1 MIKYKLLR
9 SARKTTCI
17 SIERDGSVVVK
28 APFFAKQSEI
38 EAFVLSKNKWI
49 EKTVRHVLNKKRPPV
64 FKDGSE
70 YFIAGEIFVIKIY
83 EGARTFALNN
93 VIYIP
98 EKCVLKNKTAFA
110 PAEFIGIVKK
120 IFFDYAKNR
129 VATLS
134 TVTDISFKCLKISGA
149 RSRWGSCSSQNDIN
163 LSVFLAFLPYELI
176 DYVII
181 HELCHV
187 RQKNHSREF
196 WNLVGSFLPDYKERR
211 KRLSDYS
218 SFLTI

>member
-1 MIKYKLLR
+1 MIKYELLR

-38 EAFVLSKNKWI
+38 DAFVLSKSKWI

-70 YFIAGEIFVIKIY
+70 YFIAGEIFVVKIY
-83 EGARTFALNN
+83 EGARAFALNN

-98 EKCVLKNKTAFA
+98 KKCVLKNKTAFA

-120 IFFDYAKNR
+120 LFFNYAKNR
-129 VATLS
+129 AATLS
-134 TVTDISFKCLKISGA
+134 AGTGLCFKSLKISGA
-149 RSRWGSCSSQNDIN
+149 RSRWGSCSAQNDIN
-163 LSVFLAFLPYELI
+163 LSVFLAFLPCELI
-176 DYVII
+176 DYVIV

-187 RQKNHSREF
+187 RQKNHLREF
-196 WNLVGSFLPDYKERR
+196 WDLVGSFLPDYKEKR
-211 KRLSDYS
+211 KSLSDYS
-218 SFLTI
+218 SFLAI